1 VLHRLAFCVFCISF
15 TALSFIVLS
24 FIVYLYSVHVCVNN
38 IDDDDD
44 VDNDVRKAEGS
55 IAGLDLW
62 NRFS

>member
-1 VLHRLAFCVFCISF
+1 VLHKLAFCVFCISF
-15 TALSFIVLS
+15 TELS

-38 IDDDDD
+38 NDDDDD